1 MKTNF
6 YFTSKNIT
14 RLVLLFSG
22 MLLVSCGSYQ
32 NSSYYDN
39 DGVYTGSQRNRQV
52 ASNNVEQN
60 NTNQAYQNYFKS
72 KQLNAEE
79 EVFTD
84 VEGYSSVE
92 DSTVT
97 SERNYDSYAAWGSN
111 PSSVTVNVYD
121 NNWGWNYWNNWY
133 GPGMGMGWGW
143 NNWYG
148 GGWGWNVGWGW
159 NNWYGPGWGWGWN
172 NWYGPGWGHGWYG
185 NGWNNGWYGNN
196 YANTRGR
203 RTGGYY
209 GNDYSGRYNSRT
221 SYTANGRSSTRD
233 NFGTRSRNSSTRS
246 TQISPRNSRT
256 REYNPANT
264 GTRNPANVG
273 TRNSTRSSTPAPSVR
288 NTAPTR
294 STPTYSPSRSNS
306 GGSFGGGRSSGGG
319 GGGGRSSGGGGGRG
333 RG

>member
-6 YFTSKNIT
+6 YLSSNNIA
-14 RLVLLFSG
+14 RLVLFFSG

-32 NSSYYDN
+32 NSSYYDS
-39 DGVYTGSQRNRQV
+39 DGVYRGSNGNREY

-84 VEGYSSVE
+84 VENYSSVE
-92 DSTVT
+92 DSTST

-121 NNWGWNYWNNWY
+121 NSWGWNYWNNWY
-133 GPGMGMGWGW
+133 GPGWGWGW
-143 NNWYG
+143 NSWYG

-172 NWYGPGWGHGWYG
+172 NWYGPGWGYGWYG
-185 NGWNNGWYGNN
+185 NGWYNGWYGNN
-196 YANTRGR
+196 FAYTRGR

-209 GNDYSGRYNSRT
+209 GNRYSQGRYNGRS
-221 SYTANGRSSTRD
+221 SYTTNGRTSTRD
-233 NFGTRSRNSSTRS
+233 NFGTRTRNSSTRS
-246 TQISPRNSRT
+246 TQISPRSTNGS
-256 REYNPANT
+256 REYNSNSVRTRSSTRTSTPTPSVRNNT
-264 GTRNPANVG
+264 P
-273 TRNSTRSSTPAPSVR
+273 TRSSTP
-288 NTAPTR
+288 
-294 STPTYSPSRSNS
+294 TYSGSRSNS

-319 GGGGRSSGGGGGRG
+319 GGRSSGGGGGRG